1 MRSRFTSKGLITNSE
16 EWYDVRSQVQ
26 QDMMRPKSAL
36 YYISDLEKIALD
48 VTEVIEKESDQ
59 TGTLDVVKICQKY
72 ALEAVANIFLGSRL
86 GTLSGKGD
94 GQRLIEISDVIGST
108 SQKLI
113 FLPLWLLPYL
123 PEYKKWITYLEEA
136 FDICEKHVTNAKANS
151 TEESE
156 TIIAKLGRRC
166 GSDSVIPTVMA
177 IDALMA
183 GIDTTGTAAAFL
195 LYHLATNPDKQEN
208 LYQEICDTIGPCG
221 HLTESDLAKM
231 RYMKAVQ
238 MESQRIQPSVWG
250 TSRMF
255 DKDLIINGY
264 KIPAGTT
271 VVRVGAFS
279 SMDPENFREP
289 EKFLPERWL
298 RNHPDRHTADS
309 FANLPFGHGAR

>member
-1 MRSRFTSKGLITNSE
+1 M
-16 EWYDVRSQVQ
+16 
-26 QDMMRPKSAL
+26 
-36 YYISDLEKIALD
+36 
-48 VTEVIEKESDQ
+48 
-59 TGTLDVVKICQKY
+59 
-72 ALEAVANIFLGSRL
+72 
-86 GTLSGKGD
+86 
-94 GQRLIEISDVIGST
+94 
-108 SQKLI
+108 
-113 FLPLWLLPYL
+113 
-123 PEYKKWITYLEEA
+123 
-136 FDICEKHVTNAKANS
+136 DICEKHLNKAIATL
-151 TEESE
+151 TEDSE
-156 TIIAKLGRRC
+156 TVIGKLVARC
-166 GSDSVIPTVMA
+166 GKDSAVPLIMGMDSVI
-177 IDALMA
+177 A
-183 GIDTTGTAAAFL
+183 GIDTTGASAAFL

-208 LYQEICDTIGPCG
+208 LYQEICDTIGPSG